1 MSYHVIKAIF
11 IKQYKDTLKNISIL
25 IQLIMFPAISIVMTS
40 SIQVSEIPS
49 QYFVILFATM
59 YVGMTP
65 IIMISNIMG
74 EEKEKGSLKM
84 LMMSNV
90 KPTEYILGVSL
101 FVMVGCLIG
110 LFVMA
115 MVGGYRGIELIT
127 FVGICSLGMLTS
139 IFLGSVIGIVAKDQI
154 ASNSLSVPAMLI
166 CSFVPMLSMFNENI
180 RHYGGFIYTQQIN
193 ELLTH
198 SPITS
203 FSLQPFVIIFLN
215 MMVLLGIY
223 IYVFQKR
230 KL

>member
-101 FVMVGCLIG
+101 FVMVG
-110 LFVMA
+110 
-115 MVGGYRGIELIT
+115 GYRGIELIT

-139 IFLGSVIGIVAKDQI
+139 VFLGSVIGIVAKDQI

>member
-139 IFLGSVIGIVAKDQI
+139 VFLCMAIGMWIDKHF
-154 ASNSLSVPAMLI
+154 STNLFLLFLI
-166 CSFVPMLSMFNENI
+166 
-180 RHYGGFIYTQQIN
+180 
-193 ELLTH
+193 
-198 SPITS
+198 
-203 FSLQPFVIIFLN
+203 
-215 MMVLLGIY
+215 LGIMGGIRGVY
-223 IYVFQKR
+223 SLIHNILEQEDMEDKDER
-230 KL
+230 

>member
-1 MSYHVIKAIF
+1 
-11 IKQYKDTLKNISIL
+11 
-25 IQLIMFPAISIVMTS
+25 MFPAISIVMTS

-139 IFLGSVIGIVAKDQI
+139 VFLGSVIGIVAKDQI

>member
-1 MSYHVIKAIF
+1 
-11 IKQYKDTLKNISIL
+11 
-25 IQLIMFPAISIVMTS
+25 
-40 SIQVSEIPS
+40 
-49 QYFVILFATM
+49 M

-115 MVGGYRGIELIT
+115 MVGGYRGIVLIT

>member
-1 MSYHVIKAIF
+1 MGYHVIKAIF

-90 KPTEYILGVSL
+90 KPLN
-101 FVMVGCLIG
+101 
-110 LFVMA
+110 
-115 MVGGYRGIELIT
+115 
-127 FVGICSLGMLTS
+127 
-139 IFLGSVIGIVAKDQI
+139 IFY
-154 ASNSLSVPAMLI
+154 
-166 CSFVPMLSMFNENI
+166 E
-180 RHYGGFIYTQQIN
+180 
-193 ELLTH
+193 
-198 SPITS
+198 
-203 FSLQPFVIIFLN
+203 
-215 MMVLLGIY
+215 
-223 IYVFQKR
+223 
-230 KL
+230 